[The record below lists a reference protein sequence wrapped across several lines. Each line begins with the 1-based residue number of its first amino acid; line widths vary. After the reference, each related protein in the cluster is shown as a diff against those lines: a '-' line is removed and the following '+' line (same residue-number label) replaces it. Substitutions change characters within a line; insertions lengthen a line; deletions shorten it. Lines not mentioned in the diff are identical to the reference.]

1 MDASGATCCTKYL
14 RPRYAVALPL
24 AALVLLLTA
33 SGSVQAGPPYISDD
47 PEPTDTG
54 HWEIYHFG
62 LGTRTFGVTAGQAG
76 MDINYGA
83 YKDLQLT
90 AVIPADFQQG
100 PTSGVGVG
108 DIELAAKYR
117 FLHQADGDLTPDVAF
132 FPRLFLPTANRTF
145 GSGRLDVFLPVWAE
159 KDFGDWSLFGG
170 GGYTINPGP
179 GQRNFWLDGAVLQ
192 RTITDRLSLGL
203 EVYHQTATAIGS
215 PALTGIN
222 LGLTYKLFDHWSLL
236 AAGGPLLGRTGPSAS
251 YSFYLSLKADY

>member
-1 MDASGATCCTKYL
+1 MYASDARYFEDCLSL
-14 RPRYAVALPL
+14 RCAAVLPL
-24 AALVLLLTA
+24 TALVLLLAT
-33 SGSVQAGPPYISDD
+33 SLPVQAGPPYITDD

-62 LGTRTFGVTAGQAG
+62 MGTRTFGVTAGQAG

-90 AVIPADFQQG
+90 AVIPADFEHG
-100 PTSGVGVG
+100 PTSNVGVG

-117 FLHQADGDLTPDVAF
+117 FLHQAEGDITPDVAF

-145 GSGRLDVFLPVWAE
+145 GSGRLEVFLPVWAE

-170 GGYTINPGP
+170 GGYTINPGLN
-179 GQRNFWLDGAVLQ
+179 QHNYWLGGAVLQ
-192 RTITDRLSLGL
+192 RTITDQLSLGV
-203 EVYHQTATAIGS
+203 EVYHQTSAAVSTA
-215 PALTGIN
+215 PLTGIN

-236 AAGGPLLGRTGPSAS
+236 AAGGPLFGHTGPGAS
-251 YSFYLSLKADY
+251 YSFYVSLKADY

>member
-1 MDASGATCCTKYL
+1 MSASEAPD
-14 RPRYAVALPL
+14 RHVVPSPRCAALPPL
-24 AALVLLLTA
+24 TALVLLLATSIGA
-33 SGSVQAGPPYISDD
+33 QAGPPYISDD
-47 PEPTDTG
+47 PEPTDAG

-90 AVIPADFQQG
+90 AVIPADFERG
-100 PTSGVGVG
+100 SAHGVGVG

-117 FLHQADGDLTPDVAF
+117 FLHQSDGDLTPDVAL

-192 RTITDRLSLGL
+192 RTITDQLSLGV
-203 EVYHQTATAIGS
+203 EVYHQTSTAIGTPPS
-215 PALTGIN
+215 TGIN

-236 AAGGPLLGRTGPSAS
+236 AAGGPLIGHTGPGAS

>member
-1 MDASGATCCTKYL
+1 MSASDAPDRHRVPS
-14 RPRYAVALPL
+14 PRDAAARLL
-24 AALVLLLTA
+24 TALVLLLATSIGA
-33 SGSVQAGPPYISDD
+33 RAGPPYISDD

-90 AVIPADFQQG
+90 AVIPADFERG
-100 PTSGVGVG
+100 SANGVGVG

-117 FLHQADGDLTPDVAF
+117 FLHQADGDLMPDVSF

-203 EVYHQTATAIGS
+203 EAYHQTSAATGS

-222 LGLTYKLFDHWSLL
+222 LGMTYKLFDHWSLL
-236 AAGGPLLGRTGPSAS
+236 AAGGPLIGRTGPGAS
-251 YSFYLSLKADY
+251 YSFYVSLKADY